1 MGQTLEEYKKENIDK
16 IKIGLC
22 LEVIYINDFIDNQL
36 GRIKRI
42 IDENSGLFDGEYKFI
57 LEKNLDDISGLLGS
71 NYEFILHGIDKDMKF
86 REYDFRY
93 Y

>member
-42 IDENSGLFDGEYKFI
+42 IDENSGFSSNSSILFFCIKPSYFLQLHIK
-57 LEKNLDDISGLLGS
+57 S
-71 NYEFILHGIDKDMKF
+71 NRH
-86 REYDFRY
+86 
-93 Y
+93 